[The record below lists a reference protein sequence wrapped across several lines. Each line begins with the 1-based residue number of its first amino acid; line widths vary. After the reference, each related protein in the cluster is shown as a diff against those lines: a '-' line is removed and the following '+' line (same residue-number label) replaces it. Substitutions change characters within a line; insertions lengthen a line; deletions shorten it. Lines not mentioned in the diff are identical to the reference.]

1 MPFMYGLMSCFAGG
15 MLGLLAGL
23 VFFLAAF
30 LFFLLLRKKS
40 GQRAFLYSLALTPLV
55 VIAVFCISSYLLLGW
70 SLSGPPSPAGK
81 PDNQDIIGVW
91 QMSEVSLESVRAA
104 GYQPSAPS
112 LEFRED
118 GTFAMTDIPD
128 IIMNSWEPRNRLYSG
143 AGTWSIRRDTVNNE
157 WDVEIRMAGFAGA
170 QIGGAIPFELYGQT
184 PPYKI
189 YRWAGDPD
197 SGAMWVFER
206 R

>member
-1 MPFMYGLMSCFAGG
+1 M
-15 MLGLLAGL
+15 LAGL
-23 VFFLAAF
+23 VFFLVAF
-30 LFFLLLRKKS
+30 LFFLLLRRKS
-40 GQRAFLYSLALTPLV
+40 GQRAFLYSLPLTPLV
-55 VIAVFCISSYLLLGW
+55 AIAVFCISSYLLLDW

-104 GYQPSAPS
+104 GYQPSAPTI
-112 LEFRED
+112 EFRAD
-118 GTFAMTDIPD
+118 GTFTMTDIPD
-128 IIMNSWEPRNRLYSG
+128 IVMNSWEPRDRLYSG
-143 AGTWSIRRDTVNNE
+143 TGTWTTRRDTVNDE
-157 WDVEIRMAGFAGA
+157 WDVEIRMAGFTGA
-170 QIGGAIPFELYGQT
+170 QIGGAVSFKLYGQA

-197 SGAMWVFER
+197 NGRMWVFER

>member
-1 MPFMYGLMSCFAGG
+1 MPIVYEAMSCLAGG
-15 MLGLLAGL
+15 VFGLLTGL

-30 LFFLLLRKKS
+30 FFFLFLRRKS
-40 GQRAFLYSLALTPLV
+40 GQRAFLYSLVLTAPV
-55 VIAVFCISSYLLLGW
+55 VIAVFCISSYLLLDW

-81 PDNQDIIGVW
+81 PDNQNIIGIW
-91 QMSEVSLESVRAA
+91 QMSEPSLESARKA
-104 GYQPSAPS
+104 GYQPSAPR

-118 GTFAMTDIPD
+118 GTFAMMDIPD
-128 IIMNSWEPRNRLYSG
+128 IVMNSWEPRNRLYSG
-143 AGTWSIRRDTVNNE
+143 VGTWAIRRDTVNDE
-157 WDVEIRMAGFAGA
+157 WDVEIRMGGFTGA
-170 QIGGAIPFELYGQT
+170 QIGGAVPFELYGQA